1 MTTHGGSKSSFRSLI
16 EMLRT
21 ELAWYPGRPALVARI
36 VLACMSVM
44 LLAVVFRI
52 PGAVL
57 GAGFPI
63 LISRESLEATRK
75 TAFQIGLA
83 CSIGT
88 AEVIVGGMLTAGS
101 PFLHVMWVIVSLF
114 AVFYAISSLNFMVA
128 SLTVSAV
135 LALGIRTWDYPI
147 SAEER
152 VERTLYTLLAI
163 LLACVISVLVETVF
177 AKKNPPD
184 PVLDG
189 ISRRLNLIE
198 TLLSRTSAKEFPSST
213 LTIQLARSAAKGVD
227 DLSAL
232 LATSDYDAGLRDL
245 LATVIALTRQLIELG
260 STLVESVPSLSIED
274 HERCRAIA
282 RNLGSVRSSL
292 ARMQCPDWMDLPFAS
307 QASNPILMEIERTT
321 GLIDQSLCG
330 ESFRIHW
337 LLPAPPPTASVSEF
351 VTGALWNT
359 EHIKFA
365 VRGTLSALVCYV
377 FYMSAGW
384 MGLATTSILT
394 CTLTARRLT
403 GAGRQRQGLRFA
415 GFIVGAGVIGWGT
428 EAFILPQLN
437 TIAEYALLFASVVWI
452 GSWVA
457 TSGPR
462 IAFIGFQIVLSY
474 SLVNLNR
481 FTINTSLVPARDA
494 VLGVVLGVVAMWL
507 VFDHLWAQTSGA
519 SVRSLLLGA
528 LRSVASFKVVSAGSP
543 QEANQRLTEESSKIN
558 RDFDKL
564 RDLADIYGFE
574 SFPKKP
580 YESLVNRIIL
590 TLLPELRAFL
600 LVKTGLL
607 QHRNLAVARVQEVL
621 IQEVEE
627 SASSVLYG
635 LANAIELE
643 SFEQLTSW
651 DAQAEELR
659 AKTLMEEQKS
669 RDGKDLQKHT
679 EIRLCASLLNV
690 ASDLERQARLNFAPE
705 AKAASA
711 DGNWPVGGPR
721 DRSLHRLKVLEK

>member
-1 MTTHGGSKSSFRSLI
+1 MTTYGGSKSSVRNLI

-63 LISRESLEATRK
+63 LISRESPKATRR
-75 TAFQIGLA
+75 TAFHIGLA

-88 AEVIVGGMLTAGS
+88 AEIIVGGMLTAGS
-101 PFLHVMWVIVSLF
+101 PFLHVMWVIISLS
-114 AVFYAISSLNFMVA
+114 AVFYAISSLNFMNA
-128 SLTVSAV
+128 SLAVSAV
-135 LALGIRTWDYPI
+135 LALGIRIWDYPI

-152 VERTLYTLLAI
+152 VERTLYTLLAV
-163 LLACVISVLVETVF
+163 LLACVISAIIETVF

-198 TLLSRTSAKEFPSST
+198 TLLSQTSLAEFPSST
-213 LTIQLARSAAKGVD
+213 LTNQLARSATKGVD

-232 LATSDYDAGLRDL
+232 LATSSYDASFRDL

-260 STLVESVPSLSIED
+260 STLVESAPNLSIED

-292 ARMQCPDWMDLPFAS
+292 ARKQCPDWIDLPFAS
-307 QASNPILMEIERTT
+307 HASNPILIEIERTT

-330 ESFRIHW
+330 ESFRMHW
-337 LLPAPPPTASVSEF
+337 LMPAPPPTESISEF
-351 VTGALWNT
+351 IAGALRNT

-365 VRGTLSALVCYV
+365 VRGTISALVCYV

-403 GAGRQRQGLRFA
+403 GAGRQRQSLRFA

-428 EAFILPQLN
+428 EVFILPQLN
-437 TIAEYALLFASVVWI
+437 TIVGYAVLFASVVWI

-462 IAFIGFQIVLSY
+462 IAFIGLQIVLSY

-507 VFDHLWAQTSGA
+507 VFDHLWAKTSSA
-519 SVRSLLLGA
+519 SVRGLLLGT
-528 LRSVASFKVVSAGSP
+528 LHSVANFKAVPAESF
-543 QEANQRLTEESSKIN
+543 QEANQRLAAESSKIN
-558 RDFDKL
+558 QDFDKL
-564 RDLADIYGFE
+564 RDLADMYAFE

-580 YESLVNRIIL
+580 HESLVNRSIL

-607 QHRNLAVARVQEVL
+607 QHRSLLVDEVNEVL

-627 SASSVLYG
+627 RASSVLHG
-635 LANAIELE
+635 LANAIERE
-643 SFEQLTSW
+643 SPDQLSSTNAH
-651 DAQAEELR
+651 DAELR
-659 AKTLMEEQKS
+659 AKVSIEEEKS
-669 RDGKDLQKHT
+669 RNEKDLHKYT
-679 EIRLCASLLNV
+679 GMRLCAALLDV
-690 ASDLERQARLNFAPE
+690 TSDLERRARLNFVLE
-705 AKAASA
+705 ANAARA
-711 DGNWPVGGPR
+711 DGNLPVGTIAQVQKSGSR
-721 DRSLHRLKVLEK
+721 ID